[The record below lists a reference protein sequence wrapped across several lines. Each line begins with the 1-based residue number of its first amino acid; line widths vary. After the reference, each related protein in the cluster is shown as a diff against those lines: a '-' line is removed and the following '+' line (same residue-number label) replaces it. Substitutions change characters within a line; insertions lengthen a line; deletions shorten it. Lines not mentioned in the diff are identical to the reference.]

1 MYVGGNPPQTR
12 KERLFHIK
20 HESIDELIHFLF
32 HKKKYVQILPIELL
46 KKPFEIIMKIIY
58 IKFLRIEF
66 IEMHEHKRKT

>member
-46 KKPFEIIMKIIY
+46 KKTFRNYHENNLHKISPN
-58 IKFLRIEF
+58 RI
-66 IEMHEHKRKT
+66 H